1 MKKVLIAMVAFVG
14 VAVWASVVLAADDKA
29 ETQKITG
36 ILIDAKCAVN
46 KDGTPKSEA
55 DAAKH
60 KPGCVASCAAGGSA
74 LQITSG
80 EKVYKLDDASKA
92 KALEYLKAEKGEGAT
107 RVAVEGTVK
116 DDILTITSIKKAE
129 KAAA

>member
-14 VAVWASVVLAADDKA
+14 VAVWASHVLADDDKPA
-29 ETQKITG
+29 AQKITG
-36 ILIDAKCAVN
+36 ILIDESCGS
-46 KDGTPKSEA
+46 KDGKPKSEA

-60 KPGCVASCAAGGSA
+60 GAACVAKCAGKGSA
-74 LQITSG
+74 LQITAG
-80 EKVYKLDDASKA
+80 DKVYKLDDASKE
-92 KALEYLKAEKGEGAT
+92 KALGYLATEKGEGAT

-116 DDILTITSIKKAE
+116 DDTLTITSIKKAE